1 MEVIDEVA
9 VAKIGE
15 RRGAYGANRGRVDQG
30 KEAIV
35 VEKVVARPGR
45 EYEFKWRSW
54 FMTKTAYGYDIGLR
68 RWTMT
73 ESA

>member
-30 KEAIV
+30 KESIV
-35 VEKVVARPGR
+35 VEWIKAR
-45 EYEFKWRSW
+45 KQS
-54 FMTKTAYGYDIGLR
+54 
-68 RWTMT
+68 MT
-73 ESA
+73 EKHIHISKKHVYILSLHCIAILIWPTST